1 MTLKEYAKYFSTTL
15 ADAEV
20 VCISTDSRANKR
32 LITMQLNRL
41 ITTSLLFCLVAV
53 PANASII
60 QISHDSGT
68 FELNANPMNILNS
81 ASPYFSSTDL
91 ATAHEILS
99 NWGISTDGKIT
110 ILPINTF
117 AGLSFLTLIDKELG
131 AGDTGSNA
139 SLGITST
146 ASSSLGMYINDYS
159 QDVWQLITPP
169 FGSQT
174 LGATFVWGSVG
185 SGDGFAWTGLT
196 LGDTFAYSF
205 NDLDGEASTFDD
217 EAFQFASWND
227 GGWEIVAT
235 STFDANHAWEFTG
248 MTIPGPPAALL
259 IAAITLSCRRR
270 RQ

>member
-1 MTLKEYAKYFSTTL
+1 
-15 ADAEV
+15 
-20 VCISTDSRANKR
+20 
-32 LITMQLNRL
+32 MQLNRL

-53 PANASII
+53 PVNASII

-81 ASPYFSSTDL
+81 AAPYFSSTDL

-110 ILPINTF
+110 ILPINTS
-117 AGLSFLTLIDKELG
+117 AGLSFLTLGD
-131 AGDTGSNA
+131 GDTGSNA
-139 SLGITST
+139 TLGVTST
-146 ASSSLGMYINDYS
+146 ASSTLGMYINDYS

-205 NDLDGEASTFDD
+205 NDLDGVASTFDD

-235 STFDANHAWEFTG
+235 SSFDSNRSWEFTG

-259 IAAITLSCRRR
+259 VAALTLSCRRR